1 MLYRGFKH
9 RTKNSQTHV
18 QDIDLK
24 SLMVNICF
32 KLPLQSTYLLLDLKS
47 QNKLQ
52 KVLRRDLSAL
62 WASRRASAQAVTS
75 KWHFRTTSPINT
87 PSPAGE
93 N

>member
-52 KVLRRDLSAL
+52 KVR
-62 WASRRASAQAVTS
+62 V
-75 KWHFRTTSPINT
+75 K
-87 PSPAGE
+87 GE
-93 N
+93 MNVSNHEA

>member
-1 MLYRGFKH
+1 M
-9 RTKNSQTHV
+9 

-52 KVLRRDLSAL
+52 KVR
-62 WASRRASAQAVTS
+62 V
-75 KWHFRTTSPINT
+75 K
-87 PSPAGE
+87 GE
-93 N
+93 MNVSNHEA